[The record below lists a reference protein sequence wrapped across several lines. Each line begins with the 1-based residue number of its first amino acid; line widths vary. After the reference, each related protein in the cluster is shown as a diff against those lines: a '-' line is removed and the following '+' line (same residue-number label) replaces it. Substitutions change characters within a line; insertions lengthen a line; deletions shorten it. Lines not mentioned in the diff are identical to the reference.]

1 MHRIIARAKEELE
14 AVAPPAVFFFLT
26 FHILAFT
33 RRLMLMEYGISV
45 STFMAATIGALV
57 VAKVILVVDLVP
69 WVNRYP
75 DKPLI
80 YNVAW
85 KTAIYLVASL
95 VVHYVEHLIPFVH
108 QHENL
113 ATATRHL
120 FAETI
125 WPHFW
130 AVQMWL
136 LLLLFVYCALRELI
150 RALGRERVLSM
161 FFGTSRRTTA
171 G

>member
-1 MHRIIARAKEELE
+1 
-14 AVAPPAVFFFLT
+14 
-26 FHILAFT
+26 
-33 RRLMLMEYGISV
+33 MLMEYGISV

-57 VAKVILVVDLVP
+57 VAKVILIVDLLP

-85 KTAIYLVASL
+85 KTAIYLLASL
-95 VVHYVEHLIPFVH
+95 LVHFVEHLVPFVRH
-108 QHENL
+108 HENL

-120 FAETI
+120 IAETI

-150 RALGRERVLSM
+150 RALGREQVLHM
-161 FFGTSRRTTA
+161 FFGTPRRTA
-171 G
+171 VH